1 MADGEEKKSGMM
13 RTIIIV
19 AVVII
24 VDLVGGFLL
33 GAKVIIPMLYKP
45 ESIIEEA
52 KQEETTDENA
62 PGAPGIKKP
71 LEPINLNPSN
81 SNGEIFSCDI
91 VLEAEDQMV
100 IDELDLRNYEIM
112 DKLSTYLSFKT
123 VEELNQ
129 QENWDQFKREM
140 FDVVNGSLADGKI
153 TAIYVPSKIIQFE

>member
-1 MADGEEKKSGMM
+1 MADEEEKKSGMM
-13 RTIIIV
+13 RTLLIV
-19 AVVII
+19 AVVIV
-24 VDLVGGFLL
+24 VDLVGGLIL

-45 ESIIEEA
+45 ESLIEEA
-52 KQEETTDENA
+52 KVEETDDENA
-62 PGAPGIKKP
+62 PGMPGIKKA

-91 VLEAEDQMV
+91 VLEAEEQLV

-123 VEELNQ
+123 VEELNTQ
-129 QENWDQFKREM
+129 GNWGQFKREM
-140 FDVVNGSLADGKI
+140 FDVVNGSLSEGKI